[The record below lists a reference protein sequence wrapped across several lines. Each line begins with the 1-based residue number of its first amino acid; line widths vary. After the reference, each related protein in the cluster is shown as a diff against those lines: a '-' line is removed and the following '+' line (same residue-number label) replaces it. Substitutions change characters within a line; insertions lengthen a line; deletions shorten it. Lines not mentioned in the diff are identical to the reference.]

1 MCCCSKRYSNN
12 AKKLWAFGGVVAIF
26 AAAAFFGFGL
36 PAIIDAVAL
45 TEFRV
50 KEGARVYENF
60 FDGEVPIFFD
70 IYLFHWTNPEQIRD
84 PNVRPNF
91 VQMGPYVFSER
102 HERGM
107 VSFNDNDTI
116 TFNQKRIWHYM
127 PELSNGDYFND
138 RVTTLNPVLATVGKT
153 LEGDPLLSLLDGI
166 IMANNLA
173 EFLYKDVP
181 VHEMLFD
188 GHPDELLTT
197 LRELLAV
204 LPPGSV
210 PDISLPPWEGFGWFV
225 ERNESL
231 TYDGTFQMGTGT
243 DNHINTGVMR
253 QWNNA
258 PQVPNYR
265 GVCGQVRGSA
275 GEVWPPMGRNLGDN
289 IRSLNLF
296 LPDLCS
302 AITLRHERE
311 FTVHGLD
318 GELWVGDARNFDNGH
333 TIPETECQCTSPIDQ
348 CPFYRPGVLD
358 VSECKFGAPLVVSYP
373 HFYLAHP
380 SYRTAVTG
388 MEPDRAKHE
397 FRFALHPFS
406 GIPMAANGR
415 IQYNM
420 HLRDNGMALFRDVPD
435 VIIPAFWIE
444 QRMVLTKDIA
454 DDLKVELL
462 SHHFQYFALIEDL
475 RWGFIYTAFAL
486 CGVAALLLGLSLY
499 AAFFVWKD

>member
-1 MCCCSKRYSNN
+1 MCCCSKRYSNT

-26 AAAAFFGFGL
+26 VAAAFFGFGL

-45 TEFRV
+45 TEFRI
-50 KEGARVYENF
+50 KEGARVYDNF

-70 IYLFHWTNPEQIRD
+70 IYLFNWTNPEEIRNPD
-84 PNVRPNF
+84 VRPNF

-107 VSFNDNDTI
+107 VSFNANDTI
-116 TFNQKRIWHYM
+116 TFNQKRIWHYI
-127 PELSNGDYFND
+127 PELSNGDYLSD
-138 RVTTLNPVLATVGKT
+138 RVTTLNPILATVGKT
-153 LEGDPLLSLLDGI
+153 LEGDPLLPLLDTI
-166 IMANNLA
+166 IMGNNLA
-173 EFLYKDVP
+173 EFLYEDVP
-181 VHEMLFD
+181 VREMLFD
-188 GHPDELLTT
+188 GHPDLLLTT
-197 LRELLAV
+197 LRDLLAV
-204 LPPGSV
+204 LPPGTV
-210 PDISLPPWEGFGWFV
+210 PDINLPPWEGFGWFV

-231 TYDGTFQMGTGT
+231 TYDGTFQMGTGV
-243 DNHINTGVMR
+243 DNRINTGVMR

-265 GVCGQVRGSA
+265 GICGQVRGSA
-275 GEVWPPMGRNLGDN
+275 GEVWPPMGRNLDSDN
-289 IRSLNLF
+289 IPPLNIF

-333 TIPETECQCTSPIDQ
+333 TIPETECQCTSPVEQ

-388 MEPDRAKHE
+388 MNPDKGKHE

-406 GIPMAANGR
+406 GIPMTANGR

-420 HLRDNGMALFRDVPD
+420 HLRDNGMVLFQDVPD
-435 VIIPAFWIE
+435 IVIPAFWIE
-444 QRMVLTKDIA
+444 QRMVLTEDIA
-454 DDLKVELL
+454 DDLK
-462 SHHFQYFALIEDL
+462 LIENL
-475 RWGFIYTAFAL
+475 RWGFIYTSFAL
-486 CGVAALLLGLSLY
+486 CGVGALLLGLSLY